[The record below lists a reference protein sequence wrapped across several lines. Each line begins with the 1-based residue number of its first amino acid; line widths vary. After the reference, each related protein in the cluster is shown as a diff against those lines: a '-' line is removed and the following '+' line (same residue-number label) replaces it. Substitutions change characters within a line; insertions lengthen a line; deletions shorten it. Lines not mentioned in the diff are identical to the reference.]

1 MQKAGRK
8 RPSIDTNGYEPS
20 KKVIKKLPRIE
31 LNPKVE
37 KVLDDIATG
46 KEKLVKYDNFDEYIK
61 HVKQVLEE

>member
-8 RPSIDTNGYEPS
+8 RPVIDENGYELS
-20 KKVIKKLPRIE
+20 KKVIKKFPKTKLS
-31 LNPKVE
+31 PKVE
-37 KVLDDIATG
+37 KALNDIASG